1 MDREKI
7 FVFLENIVGKF
18 LTPEETFSEE
28 LSFTDDIGFDS
39 LDTTELI
46 MECEAEFNS
55 RIPDNIAERLVTVG
69 DLIDAVLKYPR
80 S

>member
-1 MDREKI
+1 MERKKVFE
-7 FVFLENIVGKF
+7 FLENIVGNF
-18 LTPEETFSEE
+18 LTPEETFSEA

-46 MECEAEFNS
+46 MKCEAEFNS
-55 RIPDNIAERLVTVG
+55 RIPDNIAESLVTVG
-69 DLIDAVLKYPR
+69 DLIDAVLKYQR